1 MRKISIILA
10 AGAMALCTSGYAN
23 QPQAAAPSAASGAD
37 TEQRVELSNF
47 DFNPKEIHLQAGH
60 AYALVVANQ
69 ASGGHN
75 FAAREFFAAA
85 KVEPADA
92 ALITDGEIEV
102 PAMST
107 LTVHL
112 VPAAG
117 SYKLVCTHAGHAFL
131 GMKGKIVVE

>member
-1 MRKISIILA
+1 MRKLSMLLA
-10 AGAMALCTSGYAN
+10 TVTMALCTSSHAN
-23 QPQAAAPSAASGAD
+23 QPQAAVPSTASEEAI
-37 TEQRVELSNF
+37 EQRVELSNF

-60 AYALVVANQ
+60 PYALVVANQ

-85 KVEPADA
+85 KIQPADA
-92 ALITDGEIEV
+92 SLITGGEIEV

-107 LTVHL
+107 RTVHL

-117 SYKLVCTHAGHAFL
+117 SYKLSCTHTGHAFL

>member
-1 MRKISIILA
+1 MRRFSIILA
-10 AGAMALCTSGYAN
+10 IGAMALCTAGHAS
-23 QPQAAAPSAASGAD
+23 QPEAAAPSANAGAE

-60 AYALVVANQ
+60 SYALVVANQ

-75 FAAREFFAAA
+75 FSAREFFAASKIQA
-85 KVEPADA
+85 ADA
-92 ALITDGEIEV
+92 ALVTDGEIEV

-107 LTVHL
+107 RTVHL

-131 GMKGKIVVE
+131 GMRGKIVVE